1 MTNQETLQAM
11 KKIIVP
17 IDFSKHS
24 EYALEAASILA
35 KQNNAQ
41 ILALHMLEISDS
53 MLISSD
59 NEQHAKAVFFLKLAE
74 QKFETF
80 LQKDYV
86 EGVDIVPIVK
96 HFKVFSEVSE
106 VAKEHNADLIVMG
119 SHGSS
124 GLSEIFVGSN
134 TEKVVRHSDIPVL
147 VIKNKPENMDYKKV
161 VFASDF
167 SEEAVKPYVNAS
179 KLLESFGSEMQLLY
193 VNVPGERF
201 KSTSEM
207 ENTMLNF
214 LKMADGNL
222 NRMNAVNYVSDV
234 TVENGI
240 LTFAHKTNADL
251 IVIPTHGRTG
261 LAHFFE
267 GSISEDLANHADLPV
282 MTFKI

>member
-1 MTNQETLQAM
+1 M

-35 KQNNAQ
+35 KQNGAQ
-41 ILALHMLEISDS
+41 ILALHMLEMSDS
-53 MLISSD
+53 MLINSD
-59 NEQHAKAVFFLKLAE
+59 NEQNAKAVFFLKLAE
-74 QKFETF
+74 QKFENF
-80 LQKDYV
+80 LQKDYLK
-86 EGVDIVPIVK
+86 GVDIVPIVK
-96 HFKVFSEVSE
+96 HFKVFREVSE
-106 VAKEHNADLIVMG
+106 VAKEHSVDLIVMG
-119 SHGSS
+119 SHGTS
-124 GLSEIFVGSN
+124 GFSEIFVGSN
-134 TEKVVRHSDIPVL
+134 TEKVVRHSEIPVL
-147 VIKNKPENMDYKKV
+147 VIKSKPDNMDYKKV
-161 VFASDF
+161 VYASDF
-167 SEEAVKPYVNAS
+167 SEEAVKPYIKAS

-214 LKMADGNL
+214 LKTADGNL

-240 LTFAHKTNADL
+240 LTFAHKINADL
-251 IVIPTHGRTG
+251 IVIPTHGRKG

-282 MTFKI
+282 MTFRI